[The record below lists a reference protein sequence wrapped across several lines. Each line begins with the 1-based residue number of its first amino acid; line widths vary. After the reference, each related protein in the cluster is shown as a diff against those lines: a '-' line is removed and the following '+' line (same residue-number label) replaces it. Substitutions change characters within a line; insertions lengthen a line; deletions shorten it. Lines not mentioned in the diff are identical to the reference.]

1 VDTHGQGT
9 VTTSDDGGG
18 CTPAQNGRPAPD
30 DVGDQTVRERF
41 ELALRAGRVGTWR
54 WDIAT
59 GTVDWDGSMCE
70 LFGFAPDGFDGS
82 YDTYAS
88 RLHPDDRDAVET
100 SIRRTVA
107 ERLPGN
113 QLEHR
118 VLLPDGQVRWFM
130 SSSRLLLDEA
140 GEPAELIGV
149 AVDITDRRQ
158 AELER
163 EAARDAED
171 VARDAVR
178 TAQRR
183 IEMMARVSVLV
194 DTPLD
199 LDATL
204 QQIADLA
211 ITEMADWCVVDV
223 RDDGVVHHA
232 AVAHRDPAM
241 VAIVKR
247 IQERYP
253 ADPDNPQIVE
263 LMQNLRPQFV
273 REIPPDLV
281 ATSAQDPEHL
291 ELMRSLNLTSYLA
304 VPLIAFGKSNGLMV
318 LASSNGRQLDEED
331 VMLATEFGVRAG
343 SAVAKAGMHSK
354 LQATAQVLRRSLAP
368 ASLPQIPGIAMS
380 AHYRSGTTGVDI
392 GGDYYD
398 VFPTAGGRW
407 WAVLGDVC
415 GKGPEAA
422 ALAGAV
428 RYSLRAITMD
438 ITDPATALA
447 RLNEVLMAE
456 DWSPRFTTLV
466 LATFSEPANGPDDEG
481 PLVLRLVSGG
491 HPPAI
496 VRRADGTIEVLE
508 SPGTLVGL
516 VSPLDLTTVEV
527 ELHRGDTIL
536 LYTDG
541 ATEAR
546 LSTGEEVGE
555 SRVTRLLAAE
565 GADPDDLA
573 SRIAQDLVERA
584 GAGLRDDLALLT
596 LSR

>member
-1 VDTHGQGT
+1 VATASQ
-9 VTTSDDGGG
+9 S
-18 CTPAQNGRPAPD
+18 GRPAPQEVSD
-30 DVGDQTVRERF
+30 RTVRQRF

-54 WDIAT
+54 WDVVT
-59 GTVDWDGSMCE
+59 GAVDWDGSMCE

-82 YDTYAS
+82 YEAYAS
-88 RLHPDDRDAVET
+88 RLHPEDRDAVEA
-100 SIRRTVA
+100 SIRRTLD
-107 ERLPGN
+107 ERLPGGR
-113 QLEHR
+113 LEHR
-118 VLLPDGQVRWFM
+118 VLLPDGEVRWFTA
-130 SSSRLLLDEA
+130 SSRLLLDEA

-163 EAARDAED
+163 AAARDAED
-171 VARDAVR
+171 LARDAVQ

-232 AVAHRDPAM
+232 AVAHRDPTM

-253 ADPDNPQIVE
+253 SDPDNPQVAE
-263 LMQNLRPQFV
+263 LMRTLKPQFM
-273 REIPPDLV
+273 RDIPDELV
-281 ATSAQDPEHL
+281 ARSAQDAEHL
-291 ELMRSLNLTSYLA
+291 ELLRSLQLTSYLA

-318 LASSNGRQLDEED
+318 LASSNGRRLDEED
-331 VMLATEFGVRAG
+331 VMLATEFGERAG
-343 SAVAKAGMHSK
+343 SSVAKGGMHGK

-368 ASLPQIPGIAMS
+368 AALPSVPGVAMS

-428 RYSLRAITMD
+428 RYSLRAITMAVS
-438 ITDPATALA
+438 DPATALD

-466 LATFSEPANGPDDEG
+466 LATFSEPANGPDDDG

-496 VRRADGTIEVLE
+496 VRRAAGSIEVLD
-508 SPGTLVGL
+508 SPGMLVGL
-516 VSPLDLTTVEV
+516 ITPLELTTVEV
-527 ELHRGDTIL
+527 ELHRGDTML

-546 LSTGEEVGE
+546 LATGEEMGE

-565 GADPDDLA
+565 GADPTDLA

>member
-1 VDTHGQGT
+1 VTHQ
-9 VTTSDDGGG
+9 VT
-18 CTPAQNGRPAPD
+18 
-30 DVGDQTVRERF
+30 DQAVRERF

-54 WDIAT
+54 WDVAS
-59 GTVDWDGSMCE
+59 GFVDWDASMCE
-70 LFGFAPDGFDGS
+70 LFGFAPGSFDGS
-82 YDTYAS
+82 YESYVS
-88 RLHPDDRDAVET
+88 RLHPQDRAHVEAA
-100 SIRRTVA
+100 IRRTID

-113 QLEHR
+113 ELEHR
-118 VLLPDGQVRWFM
+118 VLLPDGEVRWFA
-130 SSSRLLLDEA
+130 SSSRLLLDDE

-149 AVDITDRRQ
+149 AVDITERRQ
-158 AELER
+158 ADLER
-163 EAARDAED
+163 AAARDAEGL
-171 VARDAVR
+171 ARDAVR
-178 TAQRR
+178 SAQRR

-223 RDDGVVHHA
+223 RGDGVIHHA
-232 AVAHRDPAM
+232 AVAHRDPTM

-247 IQERYP
+247 MQERYP
-253 ADPDNPQIVE
+253 SDPDNPQVTE
-263 LMQNLRPQFV
+263 LMRTLKPQFV
-273 REIPPDLV
+273 PEIPPDLV
-281 ATSAQDPEHL
+281 TASARDAEHL
-291 ELMRSLNLTSYLA
+291 QLLRSLDLTSYLA
-304 VPLIAFGKSNGLMV
+304 VPLIAFGEGNGLMV
-318 LASSNGRQLDEED
+318 LASSNGRQLNEED

-343 SAVAKAGMHSK
+343 SAVAKARMHSK
-354 LQATAQVLRRSLAP
+354 LQATARVLQRSLVP
-368 ASLPQIPGIAMS
+368 AALPQIPGLTLS
-380 AHYRSGTTGVDI
+380 AHYRSGTSGVDI

-438 ITDPATALA
+438 ITDPATALT

-466 LATFSEPANGPDDEG
+466 LATFIEPPQDGSTGLDDE
-481 PLVLRLVSGG
+481 PPVALRLVSGG

-496 VRRADGTIEVLE
+496 VRRADGRVEVVE
-508 SPGTLVGL
+508 APGTLVGL
-516 VSPLDLTTVEV
+516 LPELELTTVDV
-527 ELHRGDTIL
+527 ELGRGDTIL

-546 LSTGEEVGE
+546 LETGEEMGQ
-555 SRVTRLLAAE
+555 SWVTRLLADE
-565 GADPDDLA
+565 GTDPVDLA
-573 SRIAQDLVERA
+573 SRIAHDLVERA
-584 GAGLRDDLALLT
+584 GAGLRDDLALLAISAT
-596 LSR
+596 GTP

>member
-1 VDTHGQGT
+1 VTHQ
-9 VTTSDDGGG
+9 VT
-18 CTPAQNGRPAPD
+18 
-30 DVGDQTVRERF
+30 DQAVRERF

-54 WDIAT
+54 WDVAS
-59 GTVDWDGSMCE
+59 GFVDWDASMCE
-70 LFGFAPDGFDGS
+70 LFGFVPGSFDGS
-82 YDTYAS
+82 YESYVS
-88 RLHPDDRDAVET
+88 RLHPQDRAHVEAA
-100 SIRRTVA
+100 IRRTID

-113 QLEHR
+113 ELEHR
-118 VLLPDGQVRWFM
+118 ILLPDGEVRWFT
-130 SSSRLLLDEA
+130 SCSRLLLDDA
-140 GEPAELIGV
+140 GEPSELIGV

-163 EAARDAED
+163 AAARDAED
-171 VARDAVR
+171 LARDAVQ

-211 ITEMADWCVVDV
+211 ITEMADWCMVDV

-253 ADPDNPQIVE
+253 SDPDNPQVVE
-263 LMQNLRPQFV
+263 LMRTLKPQFV
-273 REIPPDLV
+273 REIPADLV
-281 ATSAQDPEHL
+281 VRSAQDPEHL
-291 ELMRSLNLTSYLA
+291 QLLRSLNLTSYLA
-304 VPLIAFGKSNGLMV
+304 VPLIAFGKSNGLML
-318 LASSNGRQLDEED
+318 LASSNGRRLDEED

-368 ASLPQIPGIAMS
+368 ARLPRIPGIEMS

-398 VFPTAGGRW
+398 VFPTGGGRW

-438 ITDPATALA
+438 ITDPAMALT

-466 LATFSEPANGPDDEG
+466 LATFCEPATGPDDEG
-481 PLVLRLVSGG
+481 PLVLRLASGG

-496 VRRADGTIEVLE
+496 VRRADGAIEVLE
-508 SPGTLVGL
+508 SPGMLVGL
-516 VSPLDLTTVEV
+516 ISPLDLTTVEV

-546 LSTGEEVGE
+546 LATGEEMGQ
-555 SRVTRLLAAE
+555 SRVTRLLAVE
-565 GADPDDLA
+565 GADPKDLA

>member
-1 VDTHGQGT
+1 M
-9 VTTSDDGGG
+9 VTSSDDGGAR
-18 CTPAQNGRPAPD
+18 TQPQSGRPAPY
-30 DVGDQTVRERF
+30 DVTDRTVRDRF

-54 WDIAT
+54 WDVAT
-59 GTVDWDGSMCE
+59 GIVDWDGSMCE
-70 LFGFAPDGFDGS
+70 LFGFAPGGFDGS
-82 YDTYAS
+82 YEAYAS
-88 RLHPDDRDAVET
+88 RLHPADRDAVEA
-100 SIRRTVA
+100 SIRRTLD
-107 ERLPGN
+107 ERLPGS

-118 VLLPDGQVRWFM
+118 VLLPDGEVRWFM
-130 SSSRLLLDEA
+130 ASSRLLLDDA

-163 EAARDAED
+163 AAARDAED
-171 VARDAVR
+171 LARDAVQ

-253 ADPDNPQIVE
+253 SDPNNPQVAE
-263 LMQNLRPQFV
+263 LMRTLKPQFV
-273 REIPPDLV
+273 QEIPDDLV
-281 ATSAQDPEHL
+281 VRSAQDPEHL
-291 ELMRSLNLTSYLA
+291 QLLRSLNLTSYLA
-304 VPLIAFGKSNGLMV
+304 VPLIAFGQSNGLML

-343 SAVAKAGMHSK
+343 SAVAKAGMHST
-354 LQATAQVLRRSLAP
+354 LQATAEVLRRSLAP
-368 ASLPQIPGIAMS
+368 ANLPQIPGIEMS

-466 LATFSEPANGPDDEG
+466 LATFSEPANGPDDEA

-496 VRRADGTIEVLE
+496 VRRADGRIEVLE
-508 SPGTLVGL
+508 SPGMLVGL
-516 VSPLDLTTVEV
+516 LSPLELTTVEV
-527 ELHRGDTIL
+527 ELHRGDTML

-546 LSTGEEVGE
+546 LSTGEEMGQ
-555 SRVTRLLAAE
+555 SRVTRLLATE
-565 GADPDDLA
+565 GADPVDLA
-573 SRIAQDLVERA
+573 SRIAQDLVDRA

>member
-1 VDTHGQGT
+1 M
-9 VTTSDDGGG
+9 VTASDDGGAP
-18 CTPAQNGRPAPD
+18 TPSQSGRPAPH
-30 DVGDQTVRERF
+30 DVSDRTVRQRF

-54 WDIAT
+54 WDITT
-59 GTVDWDGSMCE
+59 GAVDWDGSMCE

-82 YDTYAS
+82 YAAYAS
-88 RLHPDDRDAVET
+88 RLHPEDRDAVEA
-100 SIRRTVA
+100 SIRRTLD
-107 ERLPGN
+107 ERLPGT

-118 VLLPDGQVRWFM
+118 VLLPDGEVRWFTTT
-130 SSSRLLLDEA
+130 SRLLLDDD

-163 EAARDAED
+163 AAARDAENL
-171 VARDAVR
+171 ARDAVQ

-253 ADPDNPQIVE
+253 GDPDNPQVVE
-263 LMQNLRPQFV
+263 LMRTLKPQFV
-273 REIPPDLV
+273 REIPADLV
-281 ATSAQDPEHL
+281 ASSAQDPEHL
-291 ELMRSLNLTSYLA
+291 ALLRSLNLTSYLA
-304 VPLIAFGKSNGLMV
+304 VPLIAFGKSNGLML

-354 LQATAQVLRRSLAP
+354 LQATARVLRRSLAP
-368 ASLPQIPGIAMS
+368 ASLPEVPGIEMS

-398 VFPTAGGRW
+398 VFPATGGRW

-428 RYSLRAITMD
+428 RYSLRALTMD
-438 ITDPATALA
+438 ITDPATALGK
-447 RLNEVLMAE
+447 LNEVLMSE

-466 LATFSEPANGPDDEG
+466 LATFCEPAGGPDGPE

-496 VRRADGTIEVLE
+496 VRRANGRIEVVE
-508 SPGTLVGL
+508 SPGMLVGL
-516 VSPLDLTTVEV
+516 ISPLDVTTVEV

-546 LSTGEEVGE
+546 LETGEEMGE

-565 GADPDDLA
+565 GADPRDLA